1 MTEKDLEGL
10 MLMHKRIIENLE
22 EFSMPAKQQMEKL
35 KDFVVTDELASD
47 FSDIALQY
55 AKILFDNGWLTKE
68 QLDMFLIV
76 DKKLE
81 GMSNNED
88 FWSDEALETSIEWAE
103 CRKQGKAILKTFR

>member
-10 MLMHKRIIENLE
+10 MLMHKRIIGNLE
-22 EFSMPAKQQMEKL
+22 EFSMPAKQQMEKS
-35 KDFVVTDELASD
+35 KGFVLTDELVSD

-55 AKILFDNGWLTKE
+55 AKILFDHGWLTKE

-103 CRKQGKAILKTFR
+103 CSKQGKAILKTFR

>member
-1 MTEKDLEGL
+1 
-10 MLMHKRIIENLE
+10 
-22 EFSMPAKQQMEKL
+22 
-35 KDFVVTDELASD
+35 
-47 FSDIALQY
+47 ALQY
-55 AKILFDNGWLTKE
+55 AKILFDHGWLTKE

>member
-1 MTEKDLEGL
+1 MTEKNVEEL

-68 QLDMFLIV
+68 QLDMFLVV

-88 FWSDEALETSIEWAE
+88 LWSDEALETSIEWAE
-103 CRKQGKAILKTFR
+103 CREQGKEIMKTFE

>member
-10 MLMHKRIIENLE
+10 MLMHKRIIGNLE

-35 KDFVVTDELASD
+35 KGFVLIDELVSD

-55 AKILFDNGWLTKE
+55 AKILFDHGWLTKE

>member
-10 MLMHKRIIENLE
+10 MLMHKRIIGNLE
-22 EFSMPAKQQMEKL
+22 EFSMPARQQMEKL
-35 KDFVVTDELASD
+35 KGFVLTDELVSD

-55 AKILFDNGWLTKE
+55 AKILFDHGWLTKE

>member
-1 MTEKDLEGL
+1 MTEKNVEEL

-68 QLDMFLIV
+68 QLDMFLVV

-88 FWSDEALETSIEWAE
+88 LWSDEALETSIEWAE
-103 CRKQGKAILKTFR
+103 CRERGKEILKTFE

>member
-1 MTEKDLEGL
+1 MTEKNVEEL

-68 QLDMFLIV
+68 QLDMFLVV

-88 FWSDEALETSIEWAE
+88 LWSNEALETSIEWAE
-103 CRKQGKAILKTFR
+103 CREQGKEILKTFE

>member
-1 MTEKDLEGL
+1 MTEKNVEEL

-68 QLDMFLIV
+68 QLDMFLVV

-88 FWSDEALETSIEWAE
+88 LWSDKALETSIEWAE
-103 CRKQGKAILKTFR
+103 CREQGKEILKTFE

>member
-35 KDFVVTDELASD
+35 KGFVLTDELVSD

-55 AKILFDNGWLTKE
+55 AKILFDHGWLTKE

-103 CRKQGKAILKTFR
+103 FSKQGKAILKTFR

>member
-1 MTEKDLEGL
+1 

>member
-1 MTEKDLEGL
+1 MTEKNLEKL

-22 EFSMPAKQQMEKL
+22 EFSMPDKQQMEKL

-68 QLDMFLIV
+68 QLDMFLVV

-88 FWSDEALETSIEWAE
+88 LWSDEALETSIEWAE
-103 CRKQGKAILKTFR
+103 CRERGKEILKTFR

>member
-1 MTEKDLEGL
+1 MTEKNVEEL

-68 QLDMFLIV
+68 QLDMFLVV

-88 FWSDEALETSIEWAE
+88 LWSDEALETSIEWAE
-103 CRKQGKAILKTFR
+103 CREQGKEILKTFE

>member
-10 MLMHKRIIENLE
+10 MLMHKRIIGNLE

-35 KDFVVTDELASD
+35 KGFVLTDELVSE

-55 AKILFDNGWLTKE
+55 AKILFDHGWLTKE

>member
-1 MTEKDLEGL
+1 MTEKNVEEL

-47 FSDIALQY
+47 FSDIPLQY

-68 QLDMFLIV
+68 QLDMFLVV

-88 FWSDEALETSIEWAE
+88 LWSDEALETSIEWAE
-103 CRKQGKAILKTFR
+103 CREQGKEILKTFE

>member
-1 MTEKDLEGL
+1 MTEKNVEEL

-68 QLDMFLIV
+68 QLDMFLVV

-88 FWSDEALETSIEWAE
+88 LWSDEALETSIEWAE
-103 CRKQGKAILKTFR
+103 CKEKGKEILKTFE

>member
-1 MTEKDLEGL
+1 
-10 MLMHKRIIENLE
+10 
-22 EFSMPAKQQMEKL
+22 MPAKQQMEKL
-35 KDFVVTDELASD
+35 KGFVLTDELASD

-68 QLDMFLIV
+68 QLDMFLVV

-88 FWSDEALETSIEWAE
+88 LWSDEALETSIEWAE
-103 CRKQGKAILKTFR
+103 CRERGKEILKTFR

>member
-1 MTEKDLEGL
+1 MTEKDVEEL

-68 QLDMFLIV
+68 QLDMFLVV

-88 FWSDEALETSIEWAE
+88 LWSDKALETSIEWAE
-103 CRKQGKAILKTFR
+103 CREQGKEILKTFE

>member
-35 KDFVVTDELASD
+35 KGFVLTDELASD
-47 FSDIALQY
+47 FSDITLQY

-68 QLDMFLIV
+68 QLDMFLVV

-88 FWSDEALETSIEWAE
+88 LWSDEALETSIEWAE
-103 CRKQGKAILKTFR
+103 CRERGKEILKTFR

>member
-1 MTEKDLEGL
+1 MTEKDVEEL

-35 KDFVVTDELASD
+35 KGFVVTDELASD

-55 AKILFDNGWLTKE
+55 AKILFDHGWLTKE
-68 QLDMFLIV
+68 QLDMFLVV

-88 FWSDEALETSIEWAE
+88 LWNDEALKTSIEWAE
-103 CRKQGKAILKTFR
+103 CREQGKEILKTFE

>member
-1 MTEKDLEGL
+1 MTEKNLEKL

>member
-10 MLMHKRIIENLE
+10 MLMHKRIIGNLE

-68 QLDMFLIV
+68 QLDMFLVV

-88 FWSDEALETSIEWAE
+88 LWSDEALETSIEWAE
-103 CRKQGKAILKTFR
+103 CRERGKEILKTFR

>member
-1 MTEKDLEGL
+1 MTEKNVEEL

-68 QLDMFLIV
+68 QLDMFLVV

-88 FWSDEALETSIEWAE
+88 LWSDEALETCIEWAE
-103 CRKQGKAILKTFR
+103 CREQGKEILKTFE

>member
-1 MTEKDLEGL
+1 MTEKNVEEL
-10 MLMHKRIIENLE
+10 MLMHKRIIGNLE

-68 QLDMFLIV
+68 QLDMFLVV

-88 FWSDEALETSIEWAE
+88 LWSDEALETSIEWAE
-103 CRKQGKAILKTFR
+103 CREQGKEILKTFE

>member
-10 MLMHKRIIENLE
+10 MLMHKRIIGNLE

-35 KDFVVTDELASD
+35 KAFVLTDELVSD

-55 AKILFDNGWLTKE
+55 AKILFDHGWLTKE

-103 CRKQGKAILKTFR
+103 CRERGKAILKTFR

>member
-55 AKILFDNGWLTKE
+55 AKILFDNGWLTKG

>member
-1 MTEKDLEGL
+1 MTEKNLEKL

-22 EFSMPAKQQMEKL
+22 EFSTPAKQQMEKL

-68 QLDMFLIV
+68 QLDMFLVV

-88 FWSDEALETSIEWAE
+88 LWSDEALETSIEWAE
-103 CRKQGKAILKTFR
+103 CRERGKEILKTFR

>member
-1 MTEKDLEGL
+1 MTEKDLEGF
-10 MLMHKRIIENLE
+10 MLMHKRIIGNLE

-35 KDFVVTDELASD
+35 KGFVLTDELVSD

-55 AKILFDNGWLTKE
+55 AKILFDHGWLTKE

>member
-68 QLDMFLIV
+68 QLDMFLVV

-88 FWSDEALETSIEWAE
+88 LWSDEALETSIEWAE
-103 CRKQGKAILKTFR
+103 CRERGKEILKTFR

>member
-1 MTEKDLEGL
+1 MTEKDLEGP
-10 MLMHKRIIENLE
+10 MLMHKRIIGNLE

-35 KDFVVTDELASD
+35 KGFVLTDELVSD

-55 AKILFDNGWLTKE
+55 AKILFDHGWLTKE

>member
-1 MTEKDLEGL
+1 MTEKDVEEL

-47 FSDIALQY
+47 FSDIAIQY

-68 QLDMFLIV
+68 QLDMFLVV

-88 FWSDEALETSIEWAE
+88 LWSDEALEASIEWAE
-103 CRKQGKAILKTFR
+103 CREQGKEILKTFE

>member
-10 MLMHKRIIENLE
+10 MLMHKRIIGNLE

>member
-10 MLMHKRIIENLE
+10 MLMHKRIIGNLE

-35 KDFVVTDELASD
+35 KGFVLTDELVSD

-55 AKILFDNGWLTKE
+55 AKILFDHGWLTKE

-81 GMSNNED
+81 GMSNNEG

>member
-10 MLMHKRIIENLE
+10 MLMHKRIIGNLE

-35 KDFVVTDELASD
+35 KGFVLTDELVSD

-55 AKILFDNGWLTKE
+55 AKILFDRGWLTKE

>member
-1 MTEKDLEGL
+1 MTEKDVEEL

-68 QLDMFLIV
+68 QLDMFLVV

-88 FWSDEALETSIEWAE
+88 LWSDEALETSIEWAE
-103 CRKQGKAILKTFR
+103 CREQGKEILKTFE

>member
-1 MTEKDLEGL
+1 MTEKNVEEL

-68 QLDMFLIV
+68 QLDMFLVV
-76 DKKLE
+76 DK
-81 GMSNNED
+81 N
-88 FWSDEALETSIEWAE
+88 
-103 CRKQGKAILKTFR
+103 

>member
-10 MLMHKRIIENLE
+10 MLMHKRIIGNLE

-35 KDFVVTDELASD
+35 KGFVLTDELVSD
-47 FSDIALQY
+47 FSEIALQY
-55 AKILFDNGWLTKE
+55 AKILFDHGWLTKE